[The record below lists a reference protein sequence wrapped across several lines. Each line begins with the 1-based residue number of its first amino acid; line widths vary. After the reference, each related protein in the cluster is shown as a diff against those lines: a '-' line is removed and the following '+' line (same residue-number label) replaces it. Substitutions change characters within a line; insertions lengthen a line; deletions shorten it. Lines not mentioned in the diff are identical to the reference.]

1 MTTNDMI
8 ITIVFWVILTL
19 FFLVLSIP
27 FLRGKGAFLVAGINT
42 TGEQDKA
49 RYDIPKICKA
59 VGVLMLVAAAFCVTA
74 GWVSLFYEADK
85 LPVLLFLIT
94 IFVVACIVVV
104 VYANTAG
111 KK

>member
-1 MTTNDMI
+1 MTTNDMVT
-8 ITIVFWVILTL
+8 TIAFWAIMTLVFLA
-19 FFLVLSIP
+19 LSIP
-27 FLRGKGAFLVAGINT
+27 FLRGKGTFLVAGINAM
-42 TGEQDKA
+42 GEQDKA

-59 VGVLMLVAAAFCVTA
+59 VGALMLVAAVFCAAV

-85 LPVLLFLIT
+85 LPVLLFLII
-94 IFVVACIVVV
+94 IFIVACIAVV

>member
-1 MTTNDMI
+1 MTL
-8 ITIVFWVILTL
+8 VFLA
-19 FFLVLSIP
+19 LSIP

-42 TGEQDKA
+42 MGERDKA

-59 VGVLMLVAAAFCVTA
+59 VGALMLVAAAFCAAA

-85 LPVLLFLIT
+85 LPVLFFLIA
-94 IFVVACIVVV
+94 IFVVACIAVV